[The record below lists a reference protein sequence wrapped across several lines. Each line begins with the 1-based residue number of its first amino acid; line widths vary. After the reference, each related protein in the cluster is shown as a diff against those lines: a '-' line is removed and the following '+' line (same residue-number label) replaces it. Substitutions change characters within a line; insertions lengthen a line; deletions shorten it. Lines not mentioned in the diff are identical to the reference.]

1 MTTKLNKI
9 HVVIIGAGF
18 AGINAAKKLGNKKE
32 IEITIIDKKNY
43 HLFQPLLY
51 QVAMAGLSPAE
62 ITSPIRTILAK
73 YKNINVVYAKV
84 TDINLNSQTVLTNFK
99 NYKYDYLIIAS
110 GSSHSYFGKNEWEDY
125 APGMK
130 TIEQA
135 TEIRRRVLTAF
146 ELADRETDKKL
157 IDKFLTFAVVGGG
170 PTGVEITGSLC
181 EIAHFTL
188 NKEFKN
194 IDPKQTKIYLIEAG
208 ETILSSFSEKM
219 AAVATTQ
226 LKKIGASIITGKR
239 VEEISSEGVL
249 VNSEFIPCYTVI
261 WAAGVQPSILGKKL
275 NTKLDKQGRVIVEAQ
290 LNIKNYPHV
299 FVIGDLANCLNNKQ
313 KPLPGLAPVAIQQG
327 YHASKNIL
335 LNMAH
340 KPMQPFKYF
349 DKGQMA
355 TIGRGSA
362 IAEFAGL
369 SFNGKI
375 AWFAW
380 LLIHILYL
388 IGFKNKFFVLYQ
400 WAWSY
405 ITYGRGARLITSKQ
419 WKNESS

>member
-84 TDINLNSQTVLTNFK
+84 TDINLNGQTVLTDFK

-146 ELADRETDKKL
+146 ELAERETDKNL

-194 IDPKQTKIYLIEAG
+194 IDPRQTKIYLIEAG
-208 ETILSSFSEKM
+208 QTILSSFSDKQ
-219 AAVATTQ
+219 AAVATMQ

-239 VEEISSEGVL
+239 VEDISSDGIL

-275 NTKLDKQGRVIVEAQ
+275 NSKLDKQGRVIVEAQ
-290 LNIKNYPHV
+290 LNLKNYPNV
-299 FVIGDLANCLNNKQ
+299 FVIGDLAHCLGNKQ

-327 YHASKNIL
+327 CHASKNIL
-335 LNMAH
+335 RNIAH
-340 KPMQPFKYF
+340 KPMQPFQYF

-362 IAEFAGL
+362 IVEFAGL
-369 SFNGKI
+369 SLNGKI

-380 LLIHILYL
+380 LLVHILYF
-388 IGFKNKFFVLYQ
+388 FK
-400 WAWSY
+400 
-405 ITYGRGARLITSKQ
+405 
-419 WKNESS
+419 

>member
-84 TDINLNSQTVLTNFK
+84 TDINLNGQTVLTDFK

-146 ELADRETDKKL
+146 ELAERETDKNL

-194 IDPKQTKIYLIEAG
+194 IDPRQTKIYLIEAG
-208 ETILSSFSEKM
+208 QTILSSFSDKQ
-219 AAVATTQ
+219 AAVATMQ

-239 VEEISSEGVL
+239 VEDISSDGIL

-275 NTKLDKQGRVIVEAQ
+275 NSKLDKQGRVIVEAQ
-290 LNIKNYPHV
+290 LNLKNYPNV
-299 FVIGDLANCLNNKQ
+299 FVIGDLAHCLGNKQ

-327 YHASKNIL
+327 CHASKNIL
-335 LNMAH
+335 RNIAH
-340 KPMQPFKYF
+340 KPMQPFQYF

-362 IAEFAGL
+362 IVEFAGL
-369 SFNGKI
+369 SLNGKI

-380 LLIHILYL
+380 LLVHILYL

-405 ITYGRGARLITSKQ
+405 MTYGRGARLITSRQ
-419 WKNESS
+419 WKNKTS